1 MGIKETARVHW
12 KLIGKIVIVILLMV
26 LAVINYMY
34 IAKLQN
40 ANVKSQIEL
49 IDKEFEHAELIE
61 ELLQKEFVKKIEK
74 HDVIV
79 KKKQKVVDEI
89 KESIKNPSVDLNVI
103 RIQDSINTAFNLRF
117 P

>member
-1 MGIKETARVHW
+1 MEVKETARIHW
-12 KLIGKIVIVILLMV
+12 KLIGKIVIVILSIV

-40 ANVKSQIEL
+40 ANTKSQLDL
-49 IDKEFEHAELIE
+49 IQKEFEHV
-61 ELLQKEFVKKIEK
+61 ELLEQIHQKEFIKKIEK

>member
-1 MGIKETARVHW
+1 MEVKETARIHW
-12 KLIGKIVIVILLMV
+12 KLIGKIVIVILSIV

-40 ANVKSQIEL
+40 ANTKSQLDL
-49 IDKEFEHAELIE
+49 IQKEFEHV
-61 ELLQKEFVKKIEK
+61 EFIKKIEK